1 MKNRKNIICWFMLL
15 CGMILSSSCN
25 DFLNIVPKGQK
36 IPTTLADYEALLRY
50 EYNIARTPVMNALYL
65 LNDRQVNKSG
75 LNSATLTRANY
86 LWDES
91 ADRIELNN
99 ASEDTYYCLYG
110 AISTCNLL
118 LENVPS
124 ATECTEAERNE
135 VMAYA
140 RVIRALCYF
149 NLVNFY
155 ADTYQ
160 SATAA
165 SKLAVPWITSANINA
180 PSRQV
185 TLEELYGYMLEDIRT
200 ALDNGL
206 PEESMTVLHPN
217 RAAAHA
223 LLARI
228 YLQMGNYEDALH
240 YAEEA
245 LKYKDELFD
254 WVAYYEQHKAQLE
267 LPGDY
272 TEMATPMDHNYVENY
287 YFRHGENNGNQVQSE
302 SKLPVE
308 RGARFETGDAR
319 FLSRWKLRTVNQ
331 DTYYESITK
340 GFFNH
345 GGLTTCEMYLIKA
358 ECLARKAVNNDFS
371 KALAAL
377 DAVRQTRILD
387 CQPSTAATLA
397 EVIELIRRTK
407 DNELIFS
414 IVPFADARRF
424 NAEGT
429 YARTMT
435 KTWEGK
441 TYTLRPDSHL
451 WTMPFPAGATQNPGN
466 GTITQNVAK

>member
-1 MKNRKNIICWFMLL
+1 MKRIISLFVVLGGMLL
-15 CGMILSSSCN
+15 SVSCN

-36 IPTTLADYEALLRY
+36 IPTTLADYEALLRN
-50 EYNIARTPVMNALYL
+50 EYTIARTPMMNALYL
-65 LNDRQVNKSG
+65 LNDCQVNQSN

-86 LWDES
+86 LWDE
-91 ADRIELNN
+91 AANRIELNN
-99 ASEDTYYCLYG
+99 ADEATFYTLYSS
-110 AISTCNLL
+110 ISTCNLL

-155 ADTYQ
+155 ADTYE

-165 SKLAVPWITSANINA
+165 TKLAVPWITSANINA

-185 TLEELYGYMLEDIRT
+185 SIEALYGFMLQDVQT
-200 ALDNGL
+200 ALENGL
-206 PEESMTVLHPN
+206 PEVSMTVLHPN

-228 YLQMGNYEDALH
+228 YLQMGNYPDALVQ
-240 YAEEA
+240 AEKA
-245 LKYKDELFD
+245 LEYKDDLYD
-254 WVAYYEQHKAQLE
+254 WTAFYEQHKAQIE
-267 LPGDY
+267 NPEDY
-272 TEMATPMDHNYVENY
+272 TKMATPMDYGYVENY
-287 YFRHGENNGNQVQSE
+287 YFRHGDNNGNQVQNE
-302 SKLPVE
+302 ITIPVE
-308 RGARFETGDAR
+308 RAARFEEGDAR
-319 FLSRWKLRTVNQ
+319 FLSRWKRMVNNQ
-331 DTYYESITK
+331 DTYYEAMTR
-340 GFFNH
+340 GYFNH

-358 ECLARKAVNNDFS
+358 ECLARQVVNNDFS
-371 KALAAL
+371 KAMEAL
-377 DAVRQTRILD
+377 DAVRRTRILD
-387 CQPSTAATLA
+387 CQPSSAATLA
-397 EVIELIRRTK
+397 EAIELIRRTK

-435 KTWEGK
+435 KTREGK

>member
-1 MKNRKNIICWFMLL
+1 MKRIISLFVVLGGMLL
-15 CGMILSSSCN
+15 SVSCN
-25 DFLNIVPKGQK
+25 DFLNIVPKGEK
-36 IPTTLADYEALLRY
+36 IPTTLADYEALLRD
-50 EYNIARTPVMNALYL
+50 EYTNHQTPVMNALYL
-65 LNDRQVNKSG
+65 LNDSYVEQSD

-91 ADRIELNN
+91 ANRIKLNN
-99 ASEDTYYCLYG
+99 AHEDTYYWCYSG
-110 AISTCNLL
+110 ISTCNLL

-155 ADTYQ
+155 ADTYE

-165 SKLAVPWITSANINA
+165 AKLAVPWITSADINA

-185 TLEELYGYMLEDIRT
+185 SIEALYGFMLQDVQT
-200 ALDNGL
+200 ALENGL
-206 PEESMTVLHPN
+206 PEVSMTVLHPN

-228 YLQMGNYEDALH
+228 YLQMGNYTDALEQAEKALEYKDDLYDWTAFYEQYKDQIEDA
-240 YAEEA
+240 EN
-245 LKYKDELFD
+245 
-254 WVAYYEQHKAQLE
+254 YEQ
-267 LPGDY
+267 LPAPEGYD
-272 TEMATPMDHNYVENY
+272 YVENY
-287 YFRHGENNGNQVQSE
+287 NFRHGDNSPNYPTLVDNI
-302 SKLPVE
+302 PVE
-308 RGARFETGDAR
+308 RAARFEEGDAR
-319 FLSRWKLRTVNQ
+319 FLTRWKRRVNNQ
-331 DTYYESITK
+331 DTYYEGITQ
-340 GFFNH
+340 GYFNH

-358 ECLARKAVNNDFS
+358 ECLARQAVNNDFT
-371 KALAAL
+371 KAMEAL
-377 DAVRQTRILD
+377 DAVRRTRILD
-387 CQPSTAATLA
+387 CQPSSAATLA
-397 EVIELIRRTK
+397 EAIGLIRRTK

-435 KTWEGK
+435 KTWGGQ
-441 TYTLRPDSHL
+441 TYTLKPDSHL